1 MSTLAGVLLLV
12 TIVAGLI
19 ALAFSPKVKKWMG
32 KMLSPYEEGETFD
45 GDGERTRE
53 HAPRGTVLYSLEE
66 LRVVQLLDHH
76 KTTSF
81 PIRLDGKNGDG
92 YVYVSGPTASASRA
106 ECEKNGDILLAKS
119 PYYATVSALHLGI
132 AKDDQGFFLFD
143 NSSTNGTVVV
153 NEEGTTVKLTP
164 KQPYP
169 ISDGLVCYLGAQPI
183 RFMET
188 KRGLP
193 AFDNDWGGRAKA
205 TAADGST
212 RVDFGGGA
220 KRERTHVHR

>member
-1 MSTLAGVLLLV
+1 M
-12 TIVAGLI
+12 I
-19 ALAFSPKVKKWMG
+19 
-32 KMLSPYEEGETFD
+32 SPYEEGETFD
-45 GDGERTRE
+45 GERTR
-53 HAPRGTVLYSLEE
+53 APRGTVLYSREE
-66 LRVVQLLDHH
+66 LRVEQLLDHH

-92 YVYVSGPTASASRA
+92 YVYISGPTASRA
-106 ECEKNGDILLAKS
+106 ECEKNGDILLARS
-119 PYYATVSALHLGI
+119 PYDATVSALHLGI

-153 NEEGTTVKLTP
+153 KEDGTMFKLMAKAPFQIT
-164 KQPYP
+164 
-169 ISDGLVCYLGAQPI
+169 DGLTVYLGRQPI
-183 RFMET
+183 RFIET
-188 KRGLP
+188 KLGLP
-193 AFDNDWGGRAKA
+193 SFDDGWSGRAKS

>member
-19 ALAFSPKVKKWMG
+19 ALAFSPKVKKWMQ
-32 KMLSPYEEGETFD
+32 KMISPYEDGETFD
-45 GDGERTRE
+45 GERTR
-53 HAPRGTVLYSLEE
+53 APRGTVLYSREE
-66 LRVVQLLDHH
+66 LRVEQLLDHH

-81 PIRLDGKNGDG
+81 PIRLDEKKGDG
-92 YVYVSGPTASASRA
+92 YVYISGPTASRA
-106 ECEKNGDILLAKS
+106 ECEKNGDILLARS
-119 PYYATVSALHLGI
+119 PYVATVSALHLGI

-153 NEEGTTVKLTP
+153 KEDGTTVKLMP
-164 KQPYP
+164 KVPFP
-169 ISDGLVCYLGAQPI
+169 ISGDQVCYLGSQPI
-183 RFMET
+183 RFIET
-188 KRGLP
+188 KLGLP
-193 AFDNDWGGRAKA
+193 TFDDGWSGRAKS

-220 KRERTHVHR
+220 AKRERTHVHR

>member
-53 HAPRGTVLYSLEE
+53 HAPRGTVLYSREE
-66 LRVVQLLDHH
+66 LRVEQLLDHH

-106 ECEKNGDILLAKS
+106 ACEKNGDILLAKS

-132 AKDDQGFFLFD
+132 SKDAQGYFLFD
-143 NSSTNGTVVV
+143 NLSSNGTVVV
-153 NEEGTTVKLTP
+153 NKDGTTVKLTP

-169 ISDGLVCYLGAQPI
+169 ISDGLTLYLGGQPV
-183 RFMET
+183 RFIET
-188 KRGLP
+188 KLGLP
-193 AFDNDWGGRAKA
+193 TFDDGWSGRAKS

>member
-1 MSTLAGVLLLV
+1 MSTLAGVLLWV
-12 TIVAGLI
+12 TIAAGLI
-19 ALAFSPKVKKWMG
+19 ALAFSPKVSKWMK
-32 KMLSPYEEGETFD
+32 KMMSPYEEGETFD
-45 GDGERTRE
+45 GERARE

-66 LRVVQLLDHH
+66 LRVEQLLDHH

-81 PIRLDGKNGDG
+81 PIRLDGKSSEG
-92 YVYVSGPTASASRA
+92 YIYINGPTSSRA

-119 PYYATVSALHLGI
+119 AYVPTVSALHLGI
-132 AKDDQGFFLFD
+132 SKDAQGYFLFD
-143 NSSTNGTVVV
+143 NSSTNGTTVV
-153 NEEGTTVKLTP
+153 NEDGTRVKLTP
-164 KQPYP
+164 KHPYP
-169 ISDGLVCYLGAQPI
+169 ISDGLTLNLGAQPI
-183 RFMET
+183 RFIET

-212 RVDFGGGA
+212 RVDLGGGAA